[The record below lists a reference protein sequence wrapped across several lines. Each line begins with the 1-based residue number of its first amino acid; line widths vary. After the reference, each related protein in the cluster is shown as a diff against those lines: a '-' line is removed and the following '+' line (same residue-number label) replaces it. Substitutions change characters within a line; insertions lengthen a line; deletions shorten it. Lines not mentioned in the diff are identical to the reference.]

1 MPSHGF
7 GHLESWVAVRR
18 WHDDPV
24 LILLPPSEGKY
35 APRRGAPL
43 ALDKLSNP
51 DLTPARQAVVDALV
65 AWCST
70 APEAAMDGLAI
81 PKTQPELLALNA
93 TIATSPTARAEKI
106 YTGVVYDN
114 LATET
119 LSPAARRRLG
129 RVAVAS
135 SVFGLVAVSDRI
147 PAYRLSGDASL
158 PGLGPVAA
166 HWRTHLG
173 DAIPDTV
180 GGGLL
185 VDLRSGTYQNFWRTE
200 PLAQRT
206 ATVRVLHEVDGTRK
220 VVSHFNKATKGRLVR
235 ALLEDGAN
243 PRTPTKLADAWRDL
257 GWTVE
262 VGDQG
267 RTGTQLDVIVTEI

>member
-1 MPSHGF
+1 M
-7 GHLESWVAVRR
+7 
-18 WHDDPV
+18 

-35 APRRGAPL
+35 APRRGAAL
-43 ALDKLSNP
+43 ALDGLSNP
-51 DLTPARQAVVDALV
+51 GLTSARSAMIDALV
-65 AWCST
+65 DWCTSD
-70 APEAAMDGLAI
+70 PEAATNGLAI

-93 TIATSPTARAEKI
+93 SLGNAATARAERI

-114 LATET
+114 LSTQT
-119 LSPAARRRLG
+119 LTAAARRRLG
-129 RVAVAS
+129 RVAVTS
-135 SVFGLVAVSDRI
+135 SVFGLVTLSDRI

-158 PGLGPVAA
+158 PGIGPVAA

-173 DAIPDTV
+173 EAITASV
-180 GGGLL
+180 GSGLL

-200 PLAQRT
+200 PLARQT
-206 ATVRVLHEVDGTRK
+206 ATVRVLHEVDGVRK

-243 PRTPTKLADAWRDL
+243 PRTPAKLAEAWRDL

-262 VGDQG
+262 IGDPG
-267 RTGTQLDVIVTEI
+267 RSGTQLDVIVTEI

>member
-1 MPSHGF
+1 MARSGIRPTPH
-7 GHLESWVAVRR
+7 H
-18 WHDDPV
+18 WHDDIV

-35 APRRGAPL
+35 APRRGA
-43 ALDKLSNP
+43 ALDLAGLSNP
-51 DLTPARQAVVDALV
+51 SLTSARGELIKVLVD
-65 AWCST
+65 WCAS
-70 APEAAMDGLAI
+70 APDEAMDALAI
-81 PKTQPELLALNA
+81 PKTQPGLLALNA
-93 TIATSPTARAEKI
+93 GLMSAPTARAERI

-114 LATET
+114 LSAET

-129 RVAVAS
+129 RVAVTS
-135 SVFGLVAVSDRI
+135 SVFGLVALSDRI
-147 PAYRLSGDASL
+147 PAYRLSGDAAL

-173 DAIPDTV
+173 EALTASV
-180 GGGLL
+180 GSGLL

-200 PLAQRT
+200 PLAQQT

-243 PRTPTKLADAWRDL
+243 PRTPAKLAEAWRDL

-262 VGDQG
+262 IGEPG
-267 RTGTQLDVIVTEI
+267 RTGTQLDIVVPEI